1 MVELEIDGK
10 KVEVAEGSLVME
22 AARQLG
28 TYIPHFCYHR
38 KLSIAANCRMC
49 LVEVEKAPKAL
60 PACATPVTPGMKVF
74 TNSEKAVKAQKSVME
89 FLLINHPLDCPIC
102 DQGGECQLQDLA
114 VGYGASESR
123 YKEEKRVVFHKNVG
137 PLISMEEMSRCIHCT
152 RCVRFGQEVAGVME
166 LGMLGRGEHSEIT
179 TFVGQTVDS
188 ELSGNM
194 IDLCPVGA
202 LTSKPF
208 RYSAR
213 TWELARRKSVSPHD
227 GLGANLVVQTKNQR
241 VMRVL
246 PLDNEAVNECWLSDK
261 DRFSYEGLN
270 SADRLTKPLL
280 KQGGEWMETDW
291 QTALEYVANG
301 LASIKRDHGADQIA
315 ALASPHSTLEE
326 LYLLGKLVRGLG
338 SDNVDFRQR
347 QTDFSAAAKGAPWLG
362 LPIADVSMLQ
372 RVLVIGSA
380 LRKDHPL
387 LAARLRQAGKKGAR
401 VAVLGASVDDLLMPL
416 AARID
421 VAPSGWTA
429 ALAGIARAV
438 AAAKGVAAPAG
449 TDGFDGDDKSKAV
462 ADALLSGERRAVFLG
477 NEAVRHPQF
486 ATLHALAQWIAAE
499 TGATLGFLT
508 EAANTVGG
516 HIAGALP
523 QKGGANAQAMFD
535 APRRAYVLLN
545 TEPEFDAAN
554 PRQALAALGQAG
566 TVVVLSPFR
575 SEAALQYADV
585 ILPVTPFTETAG
597 TFVNCEGL
605 PQSFNGVVRALGD
618 ARPAWKVLRVLGNL
632 LDVPGFDFETA
643 ENVRDEVLAKPV
655 AAQLDNGTDA
665 AIRVTAAAASGIER
679 VADVPIYHADPIV
692 RRADSLQLTAAARRA
707 MQAGLSA
714 DLFASLG
721 VQAGDP
727 VRVTQGQG
735 SVVLPAA
742 LEAALP
748 AGTVRVSAGT
758 IAAASLGAT
767 FGTVTVE
774 KAIDLAATAKGAA
787 EPAATA

>member
-22 AARQLG
+22 AARKLG

-137 PLISMEEMSRCIHCT
+137 PLISMEEMTRCIHCT

-166 LGMLGRGEHSEIT
+166 LGMLNRGEHSEIT

-213 TWELARRKSVSPHD
+213 TWELGRRKSVSPHD
-227 GLGANLVVQTKNQR
+227 GVGANLVVQTKNQR
-241 VMRVL
+241 VMRVV
-246 PLDNEAVNECWLSDK
+246 PLENEDVNECWISDK
-261 DRFSYEGLN
+261 DRFSYEGVN
-270 SADRLTKPLL
+270 SADRLTRPML
-280 KQGGEWMETDW
+280 KQGGQWMETDW

-315 ALASPHSTLEE
+315 AIASPHSTLEE
-326 LYLLGKLVRGLG
+326 LFLLGKLVRGLG
-338 SDNVDFRQR
+338 SDNVDFRLR
-347 QTDFSAAAKGAPWLG
+347 QTDFSAALKGAPWLG
-362 LPIADVSMLQ
+362 MPVADVTTLQ
-372 RVLVIGSA
+372 RALVIGAS
-380 LRKDHPL
+380 LRKDQPL
-387 LAARLRQAGKKGAR
+387 LASRLRQAVKKGAR
-401 VAVLGASVDDLLMPL
+401 VAVIGTGGEDLLMPL

-429 ALAGIARAV
+429 ALAGVARAV

-449 TDGFDGDDKSKAV
+449 TDGFDGGDAARTM

-486 ATLHALAQWIAAE
+486 SALHALAQWIATE

-516 HIAGALP
+516 YIAGALP
-523 QKGGANAQAMFD
+523 QQRGANAQAMFE
-535 APRRAYVLLN
+535 APRKAYVVLN
-545 TEPEFDAAN
+545 AEVEFDTADA
-554 PRQALAALGQAG
+554 RKAVAALQQAG

-575 SEAALQYADV
+575 SEAAMQYADV
-585 ILPVTPFTETAG
+585 ILPITPFTETAG
-597 TFVNCEGL
+597 TFVNAEGRA
-605 PQSFNGVVRALGD
+605 QSFNGVVRALGES
-618 ARPAWKVLRVLGNL
+618 RPGWKVLRVLGNL
-632 LDVPGFDFETA
+632 LDVAGFDFETA
-643 ENVRDEVLAKPV
+643 EAVRDAALVKLAPD
-655 AAQLDNGTDA
+655 QLNNATDA
-665 AIRVTAAAASGIER
+665 AIRVTAAAANGIER
-679 VADVPIYHADPIV
+679 IADVPIYHADPIV

-707 MQAGLSA
+707 MTVGLSSE
-714 DLFASLG
+714 LFAKLG

-727 VRVTQGQG
+727 VRVTQDGA

-742 LEAALP
+742 LEKTLP
-748 AGTVRVSAGT
+748 ANAVRVPAAT
-758 IAAASLGAT
+758 VAAATLGAL

-774 KAIDLAATAKGAA
+774 KAIDLSAGQGAAATA
-787 EPAATA
+787 TV

>member
-1 MVELEIDGK
+1 
-10 KVEVAEGSLVME
+10 
-22 AARQLG
+22 
-28 TYIPHFCYHR
+28 
-38 KLSIAANCRMC
+38 MC

-137 PLISMEEMSRCIHCT
+137 PLISMEEMTRCIHCT

-166 LGMLGRGEHSEIT
+166 LGMLNRGEHSEIT

-227 GLGANLVVQTKNQR
+227 GLGANLVIQTKNQR

-246 PLDNEAVNECWLSDK
+246 PLENEEINECWLSDK
-261 DRFSYEGLN
+261 DRFAYEGLN
-270 SADRLTKPLL
+270 SPDRLVRPLL

-291 QTALEYVANG
+291 QNALEYVANG

-338 SDNVDFRQR
+338 SDNIDFRLR
-347 QTDFSAAAKGAPWLG
+347 QTDFSAALKGTPWLG
-362 LPIADVSMLQ
+362 MPVADVTTLQ
-372 RVLVIGSA
+372 RVLVIGSS

-387 LAARLRQAGKKGAR
+387 LASRLRQAGKKGAR
-401 VAVLGASVDDLLMPL
+401 LTVLGAGGEDLLMP
-416 AARID
+416 ATRID
-421 VAPSGWTA
+421 VAPSAWTA
-429 ALAGIARAV
+429 ALAGVARAV
-438 AAAKGVAAPAG
+438 ASAKGVAAPAG
-449 TDGFDGDDKSKAV
+449 TDGFDGGDAAAKLAE
-462 ADALLSGERRAVFLG
+462 ALLSGERRAVFLG

-486 ATLHALAQWIAAE
+486 SALHALAQWIATE

-516 HIAGALP
+516 YIAGALP
-523 QKGGANAQAMFD
+523 QQGGANAQAMLD
-535 APRRAYVLLN
+535 TPRKAYIVLN
-545 TEPEFDAAN
+545 AEPEFDTADA
-554 PRQALAALGQAG
+554 RKALAALNQAG

-575 SEAALQYADV
+575 SEAAMQYADV

-597 TFVNCEGL
+597 TFVNAEGT
-605 PQSFNGVVRALGD
+605 PQSFNGVVRALGES
-618 ARPAWKVLRVLGNL
+618 RPGWKVLRVLGNL
-632 LDVPGFDFETA
+632 LDVPGFDFDTA
-643 ENVRDEVLAKPV
+643 EAVREEVLAKPV
-655 AAQLDNGTDA
+655 APQLNNTTDA
-665 AIRVTAAAASGIER
+665 PIRVTAAAVNGIER
-679 VADVPIYHADPIV
+679 IADVPIYHADPIV

-707 MQAGLSA
+707 MQVALSS
-714 DLFASLG
+714 DLFDKLG
-721 VQAGDP
+721 VQVGDP
-727 VRVTQGQG
+727 VRVTQGEG

-742 LEAALP
+742 LEITLP
-748 AGTVRVSAGT
+748 ANTVRVPAAT
-758 IAAASLGAT
+758 VAAATLGALY
-767 FGTVTVE
+767 GNVTVE
-774 KAIDLAATAKGAA
+774 KAIELPGQQATAT
-787 EPAATA
+787 PAATA

>member
-22 AARQLG
+22 AARKLG

-137 PLISMEEMSRCIHCT
+137 PLISMEEMTRCIHCT

-179 TFVGQTVDS
+179 TFVGKTVDS

-246 PLDNEAVNECWLSDK
+246 PLENEDINECWISDK

-270 SADRLTKPLL
+270 SADRLTRPLL

-301 LASIKRDHGADQIA
+301 LAGIKRDHGADQIA

-326 LYLLGKLVRGLG
+326 LFLLGKLVRGLG
-338 SDNVDFRQR
+338 SDNVDFRLR
-347 QTDFSAAAKGAPWLG
+347 QSDFSAALKGAPWLG
-362 LPIADVSMLQ
+362 MPVADVTTLQ
-372 RVLVIGSA
+372 RVLVIGSS

-387 LAARLRQAGKKGAR
+387 LASRLRQATKKGAR
-401 VAVLGASVDDLLMPL
+401 VAVLGAGGEDLLMPL

-429 ALAGIARAV
+429 ALAGVARAV

-449 TDGFDGDDKSKAV
+449 TEGFDGGEAAGKV
-462 ADALLSGERRAVFLG
+462 AEALLSGERRAVFLG

-486 ATLHALAQWIAAE
+486 SALHALAQWIATE

-516 HIAGALP
+516 YVAGALP
-523 QKGGANAQAMFD
+523 RQGGANAQAMLD
-535 APRRAYVLLN
+535 TPRKAYILLN
-545 TEPEFDAAN
+545 TEPEFDAAD
-554 PRQALAALGQAG
+554 PRKALAALAQAG

-575 SEAALQYADV
+575 SEAAMQYADV

-597 TFVNCEGL
+597 TFVNCEGK
-605 PQSFNGVVRALGD
+605 PQSFNGVVRALGES
-618 ARPAWKVLRVLGNL
+618 RPGWKVLRVLGNL
-632 LDVPGFDFETA
+632 LDVAGFDYETA
-643 ENVRDEVLAKPV
+643 ESVRAEVLSAPV
-655 AAQLDNGTDA
+655 DAQLDNATDA
-665 AIRVTAAAASGIER
+665 PIRVAAAAANGIER
-679 VADVPIYHADPIV
+679 IADVPIYHADPIV
-692 RRADSLQLTAAARRA
+692 RRAESLQLSAAARRA
-707 MQAGLSA
+707 MQIALPA

-721 VQAGDP
+721 IQSGDP

-735 SVVLPAA
+735 SVVLPAV
-742 LEAALP
+742 LEATLP
-748 AGTVRVSAGT
+748 ANTVRVP
-758 IAAASLGAT
+758 AATPAAMSLGAMY
-767 FGTVTVE
+767 GTVTVE
-774 KAIDLAATAKGAA
+774 KAIDLAPATGTVATA
-787 EPAATA
+787 

>member
-22 AARQLG
+22 AARKLG

-137 PLISMEEMSRCIHCT
+137 PLISMEEMTRCIHCT

-166 LGMLGRGEHSEIT
+166 LGMLNRGEHSEIT

-227 GLGANLVVQTKNQR
+227 GVGANVVVQTKNQR

-246 PLDNEAVNECWLSDK
+246 PLENEDVNECWISDK
-261 DRFSYEGLN
+261 DRFSYEGVN
-270 SADRLTKPLL
+270 SADRLTRPLL

-301 LASIKRDHGADQIA
+301 LVSIKRDHGADQIA
-315 ALASPHSTLEE
+315 AIASPHSTLEE
-326 LYLLGKLVRGLG
+326 LFLLGKLVRGLG
-338 SDNVDFRQR
+338 SDNIDFRLR
-347 QTDFSAAAKGAPWLG
+347 QTDFSAALKGAPWLG
-362 LPIADVSMLQ
+362 MPIADVTTLQ
-372 RVLVIGSA
+372 RALVIGAS
-380 LRKDHPL
+380 LRKDQPL
-387 LAARLRQAGKKGAR
+387 LASRLRQAVKKGAR
-401 VAVLGASVDDLLMPL
+401 VAVIGTGGEDLLMPL

-429 ALAGIARAV
+429 ALAGVARAV

-449 TDGFDGDDKSKAV
+449 TDGVDGSDAAKTV

-486 ATLHALAQWIAAE
+486 SSLHALAQWIATE

-516 HIAGALP
+516 YIAGALP
-523 QKGGANAQAMFD
+523 QQGGANAQAMFD
-535 APRRAYVLLN
+535 APRKAYIVLN
-545 TEPEFDAAN
+545 AEAEFDTADA
-554 PRQALAALGQAG
+554 RKSLAALQQAG

-575 SEAALQYADV
+575 SEAAMQYADV
-585 ILPVTPFTETAG
+585 ILPITPFTETAG
-597 TFVNCEGL
+597 TFVNAEGRA
-605 PQSFNGVVRALGD
+605 QSFNGVVRALGES
-618 ARPAWKVLRVLGNL
+618 RPGWKVLRVLGNL
-632 LDVPGFDFETA
+632 LDVAGFDFDTA
-643 ENVRDEVLAKPV
+643 EAVRDAALVNLTP
-655 AAQLDNGTDA
+655 AQLNNATDA
-665 AIRVTAAAASGIER
+665 PIRVTAAAANGIER
-679 VADVPIYHADPIV
+679 IADVPIYHADPIV

-707 MQAGLSA
+707 MTVGLSSE
-714 DLFASLG
+714 LFEKLG

-727 VRVTQGQG
+727 VRVSQDGA

-742 LEAALP
+742 LEKTLP
-748 AGTVRVSAGT
+748 ANAVRVPAAT
-758 IAAASLGAT
+758 VAAATLGAL

-774 KAIDLAATAKGAA
+774 KAIDLSAGQNTAATA
-787 EPAATA
+787 TV

>member
-22 AARQLG
+22 AARKLG

-137 PLISMEEMSRCIHCT
+137 PLISMEEMTRCIHCT

-166 LGMLGRGEHSEIT
+166 LGMLNRGEHSEIT
-179 TFVGQTVDS
+179 TFVGKTVDS

-246 PLDNEAVNECWLSDK
+246 PLENEDINECWISDK

-270 SADRLTKPLL
+270 SADRLTRPLL

-301 LASIKRDHGADQIA
+301 LAGIKREHGADQIA

-326 LYLLGKLVRGLG
+326 LFLLGKLMRGLG
-338 SDNVDFRQR
+338 SDNVDFRLR
-347 QTDFSAAAKGAPWLG
+347 QTDFSAALKGAPWLG
-362 LPIADVSMLQ
+362 MPVADVTTLQ
-372 RVLVIGSA
+372 RALVIGSS

-387 LAARLRQAGKKGAR
+387 LASRLRQATKKGAR
-401 VAVLGASVDDLLMPL
+401 VTVLGAGGEDLLMP
-416 AARID
+416 ATRID
-421 VAPSGWTA
+421 VAPSGWAA
-429 ALAGIARAV
+429 ALAGVARAV
-438 AAAKGVAAPAG
+438 AAAKGVSAPAG
-449 TDGFDGDDKSKAV
+449 TEGFDGGDAAAKA
-462 ADALLSGERRAVFLG
+462 AESLLSGERRAVFLG

-486 ATLHALAQWIAAE
+486 SALHALAQWIATE

-523 QKGGANAQAMFD
+523 KQGGANAQAMLET
-535 APRRAYVLLN
+535 PRKAYILLN
-545 TEPEFDAAN
+545 TEPEFDAAD
-554 PRQALAALGQAG
+554 PRQALAALAQAG

-575 SEAALQYADV
+575 SEAAMQYADV

-597 TFVNCEGL
+597 TFVNCEGK
-605 PQSFNGVVRALGD
+605 PQSFNGVVRALGE
-618 ARPAWKVLRVLGNL
+618 ARPGWKVLRVLGNL
-632 LDVPGFDFETA
+632 LDVAGFDYDTA
-643 ENVRDEVLAKPV
+643 EAVRAEVLSAPV
-655 AAQLDNGTDA
+655 EAQLGNATDA
-665 AIRVTAAAASGIER
+665 PIRVAAAAANGIER
-679 VADVPIYHADPIV
+679 IADVPIYHADPIV
-692 RRADSLQLTAAARRA
+692 RRAESLQLSAAARRA
-707 MQAGLSA
+707 MQIALPA
-714 DLFASLG
+714 DLFARLG
-721 VQAGDP
+721 IQSGDP

-735 SVVLPAA
+735 SVVLPAV
-742 LEAALP
+742 LEATLP
-748 AGTVRVSAGT
+748 ANTVRVP
-758 IAAASLGAT
+758 AATPAAMSLGAM

-774 KAIDLAATAKGAA
+774 KAIDLAPAIGTVATA
-787 EPAATA
+787 